1 MTFRKTHGAL
11 CLALALLAVGTALT
25 LSRAG
30 SAFRMAAAMLPE
42 RTVFVIDAGHGG
54 EDGGAVSPTGTHESE
69 LNLAIALR
77 LSSMLRFLGM
87 QTCMIRTMDCSVST
101 EGETI
106 AQRKVSDLRNR
117 VRLVEDTPNAVL
129 VSIHQN
135 LFSQTQYRGAQVFYN
150 PAGQALAQQLQAALR
165 ACVDPNNH
173 RAVKPAKDIYLME
186 HISCPGVLVECGFLS
201 NAQEEQLLL
210 SPNYQK
216 KLAAT
221 LAATLINCLEADDE
235 I

>member
-11 CLALALLAVGTALT
+11 CFALALLAVGAALT

-30 SAFRMAAAMLPE
+30 SAFRMAAAMLPG
-42 RTVFVIDAGHGG
+42 RTVVVIDAGHGG

-77 LSSMLRFLGM
+77 LNSMLRFLGM
-87 QTCMIRTMDCSVST
+87 QTCMIRTADCSVST
-101 EGETI
+101 EGATI

-117 VRLVEDTPNAVL
+117 VKLVEDTPNAVL

-135 LFSQTQYRGAQVFYN
+135 LFSQAQYRGAQVFYN
-150 PAGQALAQQLQAALR
+150 PPGQTLARQLQEALCT
-165 ACVDPNNH
+165 CVDPNNH
-173 RAVKPAKDIYLME
+173 RTVKPAKDIYLME

-221 LAATLINCLEADDE
+221 LAVTLINCLEADDE